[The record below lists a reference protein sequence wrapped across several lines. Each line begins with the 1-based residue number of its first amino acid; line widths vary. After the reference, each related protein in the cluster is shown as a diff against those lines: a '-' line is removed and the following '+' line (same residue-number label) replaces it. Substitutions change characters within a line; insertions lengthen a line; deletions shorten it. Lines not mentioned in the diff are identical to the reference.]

1 MTSTEPELP
10 PDKPPDL
17 APLVEDLGPP
27 SLVPPPV
34 ISEPRRSLRL
44 VNKKST
50 TKGSFGLIEYKPPKL
65 NYVPVVNTTAGAEYI
80 ELPVS
85 ATEALAHHDL

>member
-1 MTSTEPELP
+1 
-10 PDKPPDL
+10 
-17 APLVEDLGPP
+17 
-27 SLVPPPV
+27 
-34 ISEPRRSLRL
+34 

-85 ATEALAHHDL
+85 ATEALAHHDLWFARAAMKEMDGLT